1 MLLQI
6 CYYRLQGFL
15 KTYIDKL
22 NESSKFL
29 KTKEGEEIAFDA
41 LKISTAWDAGEIV
54 LNSGKVAWNAYKVVT
69 TISKVKDSY
78 KTVKAIKGKC
88 DLMVYRIFKWE
99 PQMIEK

>member
-6 CYYRLQGFL
+6 FYYRLQGFL

-41 LKISTAWDAGEIV
+41 LKISTAWDAGEIGF
-54 LNSGKVAWNAYKVVT
+54 NSGKVAWNAYKVGK
-69 TISKVKDSY
+69 TINSVKDNIQ
-78 KTVKAIKGKC
+78 TVKAVKGKC
-88 DLMVYRIFKWE
+88 DIMV
-99 PQMIEK
+99 IEYSNENPK

>member
-1 MLLQI
+1 MQI

-41 LKISTAWDAGEIV
+41 LKISTAWDAGEIAF
-54 LNSGKVAWNAYKVVT
+54 NSGKVAWNAYKVGK
-69 TISKVKDSY
+69 TINSIKTNIQ
-78 KTVKAIKGKC
+78 TVKAVKGKC
-88 DLMVYRIFKWE
+88 DFVNYRIFK
-99 PQMIEK
+99 